1 MKKIV
6 SLILCGALLFSLV
19 ACDNSAN
26 TDASSKISSASD
38 DTSSKSTSS
47 FVVPSQ
53 NNYEEITYPLAE
65 TTDYFHVTGRTE
77 VTTSTLETGELPGL
91 LCDHPA
97 QGLRFNADCEGDVTL
112 TLSINAKGA
121 STKRFFTPY
130 IDGVKQEIVAASVIP
145 SGDAILEIKIA
156 SDLPKGKH
164 LIEVFRN
171 QEGYY
176 GTATLL
182 SVTMKG
188 VPEKWVEDEGTMKI
202 EVLGDSLVC
211 GNGITASK
219 GAADEN
225 EVQHTNAVLA
235 NPFVASRVLGAEISV
250 IGRSGLTNAP
260 TTSSPKDPYYKDVS
274 KERYGDEK
282 LYDHSKM
289 DVDLYIIAL
298 GTNDYWAKLTNEQ
311 IIQDAVNTMTTVR
324 KDHPNAKILW
334 AIPPKRNNNL
344 YRSAVEQMGGAEK
357 GYFFYCY
364 ETYNN
369 DGGTSHPTAHYQQI
383 MGEQLAA
390 YIKTFMK

>member
-6 SLILCGALLFSLV
+6 CLILCCALLFSLV
-19 ACDNSAN
+19 ACDNGAD
-26 TDASSKISSASD
+26 TDSSSKASSINVNSTSD
-38 DTSSKSTSS
+38 NTSSESTSSS
-47 FVVPSQ
+47 FVVPTT

-77 VTTSTLETGELPGL
+77 VTTSSLETGELPGL

-97 QGLRFNADCEGDVTL
+97 QGLRFSADCEGDVTL

-130 IDGVKQEIVAASVIP
+130 IDGVKQEIISTSVVP
-145 SGDAILEIKIA
+145 GGDAILKIKIA
-156 SDLPKGKH
+156 SNLPKGKH

-219 GAADEN
+219 GAPDEN

-235 NPFVASRVLGAEISV
+235 NPFVACRSVFRTKSKRRYYERISLRYRV
-250 IGRSGLTNAP
+250 
-260 TTSSPKDPYYKDVS
+260 
-274 KERYGDEK
+274 
-282 LYDHSKM
+282 
-289 DVDLYIIAL
+289 
-298 GTNDYWAKLTNEQ
+298 
-311 IIQDAVNTMTTVR
+311 
-324 KDHPNAKILW
+324 
-334 AIPPKRNNNL
+334 
-344 YRSAVEQMGGAEK
+344 
-357 GYFFYCY
+357 
-364 ETYNN
+364 
-369 DGGTSHPTAHYQQI
+369 
-383 MGEQLAA
+383 
-390 YIKTFMK
+390 

>member
-1 MKKIV
+1 MKKIID
-6 SLILCGALLFSLV
+6 LILCCALLFSLV
-19 ACDNSAN
+19 ACDNGAN
-26 TDASSKISSASD
+26 TDSSSNASSQATN
-38 DTSSKSTSS
+38 TSSKSTSS
-47 FVVPSQ
+47 FVVPTT
-53 NNYEEITYPLAE
+53 NNYEEVTYPLAE

-97 QGLRFNADCEGDVTL
+97 QGLRFSADCEGDVTL

-145 SGDAILEIKIA
+145 NGDAILEIKIA
-156 SDLPKGKH
+156 SNLPKGKH

-211 GNGITASK
+211 GNGITASN

-282 LYDHSKM
+282 LYDHYKM

-311 IIQDAVNTMTTVR
+311 VIQDAVNTMTTVR

-344 YRSAVEQMGGAEK
+344 YKSAVEQMGGAEK
-357 GYFFYCY
+357 GFYFYCY